1 MCLKRLREMN
11 SERVERLKRAAI
23 FVDAGIMEMREQA
36 ATLLAHCWRE
46 HRLRMIAAI
55 NNDVPDAVAEPS
67 AFDVYCNDDLAL
79 AGLELPL
86 PKPVIPA
93 PVESPI
99 ARVPYSFDRK
109 AARKSA
115 LGHDHAAALESIE
128 EQAGNVDEM
137 PCFPNYTIMHYL
149 CSKKLLYD
157 QRFIVL
163 TFLTMNRVP
172 PVLVVELFLAA
183 GMLTDQSA
191 YDHVLS
197 MLRRMQSGNFDKYRA
212 YCMETRM
219 WEDVQPPRETRGGW
233 YGETADWAKAIQKV
247 RRSLRFGNGCC

>member
-1 MCLKRLREMN
+1 MTLKRLREMN
-11 SERVERLKRAAI
+11 SERVERVKRATLV
-23 FVDAGIMEMREQA
+23 VDAGIKKMREQA
-36 ATLLAHCWRE
+36 ATVIAQCWRE

-55 NNDVPDAVAEPS
+55 NNIAPDAADEPS
-67 AFDVYCNDDLAL
+67 AYDFCCIDDLAL

-86 PKPVIPA
+86 PKPVIRA
-93 PVESPI
+93 PVEPPI
-99 ARVPYSFDRK
+99 ARVLYSFDRK

-128 EQAGNVDEM
+128 EQSGNVEEM
-137 PCFPNYTIMHYL
+137 PCFRNYTIMHYL

-183 GMLTDQSA
+183 GMLNDQSA

-233 YGETADWAKAIQKV
+233 FGETADWARAIQKA
-247 RRSLRFGNGCC
+247 RSSLRFSNGSR